1 MQWLMKNWPIK
12 GAALFLA
19 LMLYVAVQ
27 LQQPVTTSFD
37 VTLNIQMPR
46 GRALTQK
53 PPKVRVQISG
63 KGSQIL
69 KLRSLAGDITR
80 RVPDTLTTST
90 YSIHLDPSEV
100 ELALPKGADVR
111 VMEVR
116 PSEITLALDSV
127 ARKEVRV
134 VSLVSVTPE
143 SGQMLH
149 GGLSMTPTTV
159 RLVGPEQNLTA
170 IDSVMTVPME
180 ITNVSGEFSR
190 QVPIDTMP
198 LGMVR
203 LSPKQVT
210 VTGEMGR
217 IAERSFGGI
226 PVETGAGA
234 ITSFIVTPAR
244 VSVAVRGPEERVAA
258 LTRDSLRVV
267 AHITTAAT
275 TRNRAYHRHCTAR
288 HHRPRHSRLR
298 HAAAPK
304 RNPGSSWLTQSSAS
318 RRRATKHP
326 QPFWSA
332 VSSRVWSSCPRIFT
346 RSSAVSSPS
355 SRAALI
361 SPRCRRSWIAPSPK
375 RASRPQPSMRSR

>member
-1 MQWLMKNWPIK
+1 MRASLLQLITRNWPIK

-37 VTLNIQMPR
+37 VTLTLQLPP
-46 GRALTQK
+46 GRALVHK

-80 RVPDTLTTST
+80 RVPDTLTAST
-90 YSIHLDPSEV
+90 YTIHLDPTEV

-127 ARKEVRV
+127 ARKEVRI
-134 VSLVSVTPE
+134 VSLVTVTPE
-143 SGQMLH
+143 SGQFLH
-149 GGLSMTPTTV
+149 GGLSMT
-159 RLVGPEQNLTA
+159 
-170 IDSVMTVPME
+170 
-180 ITNVSGEFSR
+180 
-190 QVPIDTMP
+190 
-198 LGMVR
+198 LGIVR

-210 VTGEMGR
+210 VTGEMGT

-244 VSVAVRGPEERVAA
+244 VSVAVRGPEERVQA

-267 AHITTAAT
+267 AHITGPSGGMARITVIAPRGIIA
-275 TRNRAYHRHCTAR
+275 RAIPDSVT
-288 HHRPRHSRLR
+288 L
-298 HAAAPK
+298 
-304 RNPGSSWLTQSSAS
+304 
-318 RRRATKHP
+318 RRRATP
-326 QPFWSA
+326 PA
-332 VSSRVWSSCPRIFT
+332 PR
-346 RSSAVSSPS
+346 
-355 SRAALI
+355 
-361 SPRCRRSWIAPSPK
+361 RRG
-375 RASRPQPSMRSR
+375 

>member
-1 MQWLMKNWPIK
+1 MQWLTKNWPIK

-46 GRALTQK
+46 GRALVQK

-80 RVPDTLTTST
+80 RVPDTLTSST

-127 ARKEVRV
+127 ARKEVRI
-134 VSLVSVTPE
+134 VSLVTVTPD
-143 SGQMLH
+143 SGQVLH

-159 RLVGPEQNLTA
+159 RLVGPEQSLGA
-170 IDSVMTVPME
+170 IDSVTTVPME
-180 ITNVSGEFSR
+180 ITNVSGEFTR

-198 LGMVR
+198 LGIVR
-203 LSPKQVT
+203 LAPKQVT
-210 VTGEMGR
+210 VTGEMGL

-234 ITSFIVTPAR
+234 ITSYVVTPSR
-244 VSVAVRGPEERVAA
+244 VSVAVRGPEERVAT

-267 AHITTAAT
+267 AHLTSGPPAAGGTSIARITVIAPRGITARAIPDSVTLRRRTAA
-275 TRNRAYHRHCTAR
+275 
-288 HHRPRHSRLR
+288 PP
-298 HAAAPK
+298 APAK
-304 RNPGSSWLTQSSAS
+304 RRG
-318 RRRATKHP
+318 
-326 QPFWSA
+326 
-332 VSSRVWSSCPRIFT
+332 
-346 RSSAVSSPS
+346 
-355 SRAALI
+355 
-361 SPRCRRSWIAPSPK
+361 
-375 RASRPQPSMRSR
+375 